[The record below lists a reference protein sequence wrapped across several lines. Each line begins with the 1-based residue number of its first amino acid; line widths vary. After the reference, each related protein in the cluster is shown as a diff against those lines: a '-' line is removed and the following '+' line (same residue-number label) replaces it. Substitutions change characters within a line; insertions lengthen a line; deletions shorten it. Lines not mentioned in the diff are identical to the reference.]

1 MAATLWWMPLMS
13 THEAGGGYSVAAV
26 LESRAPD
33 VGKRFGIAFKL
44 IRRLSPLAQLAR
56 ACMQCYCFIV

>member
-13 THEAGGGYSVAAV
+13 THEAGGGYSVAV

-33 VGKRFGIAFKL
+33 VGKRFGIAFEL
-44 IRRLSPLAQLAR
+44 IQRVGPLAQLAR